1 MTCKSTIPPSMRPF
15 WDENEKPEMIQYY
28 KSLQKEYER
37 QYEQRWE
44 AQKNCKECHNHG
56 HKKVE

>member
-1 MTCKSTIPPSMRPF
+1 MRPF